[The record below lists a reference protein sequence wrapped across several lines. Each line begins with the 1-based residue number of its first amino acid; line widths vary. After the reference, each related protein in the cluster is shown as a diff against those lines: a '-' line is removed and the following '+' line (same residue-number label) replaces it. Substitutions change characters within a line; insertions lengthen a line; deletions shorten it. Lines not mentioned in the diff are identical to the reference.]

1 MQETGNLKK
10 LEKPD
15 VIEENNNDI
24 QEDTI
29 PGTYNTVLGEIAA
42 GIAAKGDYEVLGKI
56 VTFLNKED
64 LDKIAKY
71 IADKGD
77 YESLQYIIS
86 FVGKDTLEEIA
97 EQAKKDGK
105 SDELQY
111 MVPYM

>member
-1 MQETGNLKK
+1 ME
-10 LEKPD
+10 
-15 VIEENNNDI
+15 
-24 QEDTI
+24 
-29 PGTYNTVLGEIAA
+29 
-42 GIAAKGDYEVLGKI
+42 
-56 VTFLNKED
+56 
-64 LDKIAKY
+64 KIAKY

>member
-1 MQETGNLKK
+1 M
-10 LEKPD
+10 
-15 VIEENNNDI
+15 
-24 QEDTI
+24 
-29 PGTYNTVLGEIAA
+29 
-42 GIAAKGDYEVLGKI
+42 LGKI

-111 MVPYM
+111 MVHICSMGNSRKGECIYEKDKVI